1 MEFSIK
7 SGHPEKQ
14 RTACVVVGVYEPRRL
29 SEVAR
34 QIDEVSQGYLST
46 ILRRGDLEGKI
57 GQTLLLHNV
66 PDTLADRVLLVG
78 CGRERELGD
87 NQYRKA
93 IAQAIRTLHETGSME
108 AVCYLT
114 ELNVRSRDTPWRI
127 RQAIETAQTTLYSFD
142 QLKSKKD
149 VTRRPLRK
157 IVFSVASRRELNLA
171 EQASRE
177 AQAITSGVKL
187 AKDLGNLPSNICTPS
202 YLAEQAKALCNLH
215 EKISCK
221 ILNETQLEKQGFN
234 ALLAV
239 AKGSEQP
246 PRLIV
251 LEYRGGRKNDA
262 PIVLIGKGVTFDSGG
277 ISIKPSKD
285 MDEMKFDMCGAASV
299 FGTLSAIAELQL
311 PLNLVVL
318 IPCVENLPSGKATKP
333 GDIVSSLSGQT
344 IEILNTDAEGRL
356 ILCDALTYA
365 ERYKPEVVIDV
376 ATLTGACVVALGKY
390 AHGLMSNHNPLTND
404 LLNAGKTSGDRA
416 WELPLWEDY
425 QEQLDSPF
433 ADLANI
439 GNGREAGAIIGG
451 CFLSRFAKKFHWAHL
466 DIAGTAWLA
475 GKDKGATGRPV
486 PLLTQY
492 LIDRSREQMVVVPPL
507 LPSPVVAPLSSPPL
521 STTSEREE
529 EEDEG
534 GS

>member
-1 MEFSIK
+1 MEFNIK

-34 QIDEVSQGYLST
+34 QIDEVSQGHLSS
-46 ILRRGDLEGKI
+46 ILRRGDLEGKP

-66 PDTLADRVLLVG
+66 PGTLADRVLLVG

-87 NQYRKA
+87 SQYRKIITKA
-93 IAQAIRTLHETGSME
+93 ILTLHETGSME
-108 AVCYLT
+108 TVCYLT
-114 ELNVRSRDTPWRI
+114 ELNVRGRDTAWRI
-127 RQAIETAQTTLYSFD
+127 RHAIETAQATLYSFD

-149 VTRRPLRK
+149 ITRRPLRK
-157 IVFSVASRRELNLA
+157 IVFSVASRRELSIA

-177 AQAITSGVKL
+177 AQAITSGIKL
-187 AKDLGNLPSNICTPS
+187 AKDLGNLPANVCTPS

-215 EKISCK
+215 EKLTCK
-221 ILNETQLEKQGFN
+221 VLNETQMEKQGFN

-251 LEYRGGRKNDA
+251 LEYRGGKKNEA
-262 PIVLIGKGVTFDSGG
+262 PIVLVGKGVTFDSGG

-299 FGTLSAIAELQL
+299 LGTLSATAELQL
-311 PLNLVVL
+311 PLNVVGLV
-318 IPCVENLPSGKATKP
+318 PAVENLPSGKAVKP
-333 GDIVSSLSGQT
+333 GDIVNSLSGQS

-365 ERYKPEVVIDV
+365 ERYKPEVVIDI
-376 ATLTGACVVALGKY
+376 ATLTGACVIALGKH
-390 AHGLMSNHNPLTND
+390 AHGLLSNHNPLTND
-404 LLNAGKTSGDRA
+404 LLNAGKLSGDRA

-425 QEQLDSPF
+425 QDQLESRF
-433 ADLANI
+433 ADIANV
-439 GNGREAGAIIGG
+439 GGREGGAITAA
-451 CFLSRFAKKFHWAHL
+451 CFLSRFTKKFRWAHL
-466 DIAGTAWLA
+466 DIAGTAWLT
-475 GKDKGATGRPV
+475 GKEKGATGRPV

-492 LIDRSREQMVVVPPL
+492 LIDRSQEELSSMNMQLPPL
-507 LPSPVVAPLSSPPL
+507 PPIA
-521 STTSEREE
+521 
-529 EEDEG
+529 EDD
-534 GS
+534 